1 MINKHETIYQE
12 LTPEEIRE
20 QYGLQIDEDLEKYVK
35 KINFQ
40 SKGRR
45 IKIIYKKEGE
55 KNGTQ
60 YSVETEYKLY
70 TTKNCTNCNLAK
82 SLINSQKLRIKILE
96 AQEKE
101 LNYLMKNNI
110 GKFPVLEII
119 AGEKSQFISGKDVG
133 EFIASNL
140 EKFK

>member
-1 MINKHETIYQE
+1 MEKTYSKITIEKAVQLTDKCLCCNSILEIENALNCYNK
-12 LTPEEIRE
+12 
-20 QYGLQIDEDLEKYVK
+20 
-35 KINFQ
+35 
-40 SKGRR
+40 
-45 IKIIYKKEGE
+45 

-70 TTKNCTNCNLAK
+70 TIKNCTNCNLSK
-82 SLINSQKLRIKILE
+82 FLINSQKLRIKILE

>member
-1 MINKHETIYQE
+1 M
-12 LTPEEIRE
+12 
-20 QYGLQIDEDLEKYVK
+20 EKYS
-35 KINFQ
+35 KITIDKAVQLTEKCICCN
-40 SKGRR
+40 SITEIEEALNSYNK
-45 IKIIYKKEGE
+45 

-70 TTKNCTNCNLAK
+70 TTKNLAK

-110 GKFPVLEII
+110 GTFPVLEII
-119 AGEKSQFISGKDVG
+119 AGEKSQFISGKEVG